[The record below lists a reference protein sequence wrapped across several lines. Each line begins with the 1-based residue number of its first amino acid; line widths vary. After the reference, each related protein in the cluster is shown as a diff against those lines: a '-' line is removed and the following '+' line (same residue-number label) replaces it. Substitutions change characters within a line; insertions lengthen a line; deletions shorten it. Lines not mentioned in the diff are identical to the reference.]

1 VIRKCL
7 HARIIEEENANNMT
21 TRRAPSRII
30 PRAFP
35 GIKPNEIEE
44 LIANSQV
51 HAYAPGSVLCRE
63 NAVEDRFY
71 MILEGE
77 VEVTKIINN
86 TQARLLKTLGPGDFF
101 GEMALIHN
109 APRAATVA
117 AKSQL
122 TTLEL
127 DKTGFDRVLHNSS
140 SVAMAMVSEISNR
153 LRSNDQLAVDDLRL
167 RASELAQAYQKLAEQ
182 DLARR
187 EFLSNIA
194 HELRTPLMA
203 ASGYLQ
209 MLQKGIMGG
218 DQLATGIDAV
228 ARNVQQIVSLV
239 NDILFLQE
247 MELVLPE
254 FQVVDLNEVAKHV
267 TDKYSTKAVERDVN
281 LRFFPSLNLPRVS
294 GDSKSLERA
303 LMALV
308 DNAIKFSPK
317 GGDVDLRLSER
328 DDQVAVSVEDRGIG
342 IQKENM
348 AHIFDR
354 FYHLEK
360 HEDDLFGGI
369 GLGLAITKQVIEQHQ
384 GNLTVTS
391 APGKGSTFTI
401 ALKKWK

>member
-1 VIRKCL
+1 
-7 HARIIEEENANNMT
+7 MT
-21 TRRAPSRII
+21 TRRAPSKII

-51 HAYAPGSVLCRE
+51 RSYAPGAVLCRE

-86 TQARLLKTLGPGDFF
+86 TAARQLKTLGPGDFF

-109 APRAATVA
+109 APRAATVTA
-117 AKSQL
+117 TSSL

-127 DKTGFDRVLHNSS
+127 DKPGFDRVLHSS
-140 SVAMAMVSEISNR
+140 SSIAMAMVSEISNR
-153 LRSNDQLAVDDLRL
+153 LRSNDQMAVDDLRL
-167 RASELAQAYQKLAEQ
+167 RASELADAYQKLAEQ

-187 EFLSNIA
+187 EFLTNVA
-194 HELRTPLMA
+194 HELRTPLMV

-209 MLQKGIMGG
+209 MLQKGVMSG
-218 DQLATGIDAV
+218 DQLTAGVDTV

-247 MELVLPE
+247 MDLVLPE
-254 FQVVDLNEVAKHV
+254 FQSVDMNEVAKNV
-267 TDKYSTKAVERDVN
+267 TEKYKTKAVERDVS
-281 LRFFPSLNLPRVS
+281 LRFAPSPSLPPVS

-308 DNAIKFSPK
+308 DNAVKFSPK
-317 GGDVDLRLSER
+317 GGDVEVRLNQR
-328 DDQVAVSVEDRGIG
+328 DEQVVIAVEDHGIG
-342 IQKENM
+342 ISKENVSR
-348 AHIFDR
+348 IFNR
-354 FYHLEK
+354 FYHVER

-384 GNLTVTS
+384 GSLTVTS
-391 APGKGSTFTI
+391 TPGRGSIFTL